1 MKILKSK
8 SIVKNIFIVN
18 AFTFLQKILLFI
30 FSIIISRHFG
40 NEYYGMYSIANTYS
54 QFLMV
59 IIAFGSDF
67 YLTRSISR
75 NPSNVQNYFW
85 NILFIRLLI
94 YFILIVIYFLVFDYL
109 PYESDLINLLSLF
122 VAYSIIKSI
131 NQQILAV
138 YQGVERFD
146 WQSIITGASSI
157 LLLLGAVIIVILDLS
172 ILFIG
177 YLYVFAQV
185 IILTINLSIL
195 YFNKIITFNIFS
207 IISLKKLNEILI
219 ASLPFMLSGVISMV
233 YHRIDIVMLS
243 IMRTNAEVGD
253 YTISYNLYEAF
264 LFLPA
269 AAGTVFFPRLVK
281 YFKNNQPELVKKESS
296 ILIYYLLILMLPVAI
311 FTVFF
316 SNNIIHLIYGENFIA
331 GSLSLKILIW
341 GLIIHLFNNIL
352 GRVLYGLN
360 QEKYF
365 VKISIYSMMVNIAC
379 NILLI
384 PHYGING
391 AAVSTIVSFLVS
403 FSMHYRKLVL
413 LINYKFLIN
422 HKQIKKIGL
431 IFIPFSMMCFVFF
444 KNDIN
449 SYYSV
454 PLLGLFY
461 IFLLLIFKAID
472 FNYFKFLG
480 FSHRQRK

>member
-195 YFNKIITFNIFS
+195 Y
-207 IISLKKLNEILI
+207 
-219 ASLPFMLSGVISMV
+219 
-233 YHRIDIVMLS
+233 
-243 IMRTNAEVGD
+243 
-253 YTISYNLYEAF
+253 
-264 LFLPA
+264 
-269 AAGTVFFPRLVK
+269 
-281 YFKNNQPELVKKESS
+281 
-296 ILIYYLLILMLPVAI
+296 
-311 FTVFF
+311 
-316 SNNIIHLIYGENFIA
+316 
-331 GSLSLKILIW
+331 
-341 GLIIHLFNNIL
+341 
-352 GRVLYGLN
+352 
-360 QEKYF
+360 
-365 VKISIYSMMVNIAC
+365 
-379 NILLI
+379 
-384 PHYGING
+384 
-391 AAVSTIVSFLVS
+391 
-403 FSMHYRKLVL
+403 
-413 LINYKFLIN
+413 
-422 HKQIKKIGL
+422 
-431 IFIPFSMMCFVFF
+431 
-444 KNDIN
+444 
-449 SYYSV
+449 
-454 PLLGLFY
+454 
-461 IFLLLIFKAID
+461 
-472 FNYFKFLG
+472 
-480 FSHRQRK
+480 

>member
-18 AFTFLQKILLFI
+18 AFTFLQKLLLFV
-30 FSIIISRHFG
+30 FSIIVGRHFG
-40 NEYYGMYSIANTYS
+40 NEIYGMYSIANTYS
-54 QFLMV
+54 QFMIV
-59 IIAFGSDF
+59 VIAFGSDF
-67 YLTRSISR
+67 YLTRTISR
-75 NPSNVQNYFW
+75 DPNSAQIYFW
-85 NILFIRLLI
+85 NILFIRLII
-94 YFILIVIYFLVFDYL
+94 YFILLVIYFLFFDYL
-109 PYESDLINLLSLF
+109 PYESDLLKLLSLF
-122 VAYSIIKSI
+122 VVYSIIKSI
-131 NQQILAV
+131 NQQILSV

-146 WQSIITGASSI
+146 WHSLTTGASST
-157 LLLLGAVIIVILDLS
+157 LLLLGAAIIVLLDLS
-172 ILFIG
+172 IFFIG
-177 YLYVFAQV
+177 YLYVFAQA
-185 IILTINLSIL
+185 IILIVNLFIL

-243 IMRTNAEVGD
+243 IMRTNSEIGD

-269 AAGTVFFPRLVK
+269 AAGTVFFPRLIK
-281 YFKNNQPELVKKESS
+281 YFKNNQPELVKKETSL
-296 ILIYYLLILMLPVAI
+296 LIYYLLILMLPIAI

-316 SNNIIHLIYGENFIA
+316 SNNIIYLIYGERFIA

-365 VKISIYSMMVNIAC
+365 VKISIYSMLINIAF

-384 PHYGING
+384 PLYGING
-391 AAVSTIVSFLVS
+391 AAISTIVSFLVS
-403 FSMHYRKLVL
+403 FSMHYRKVAL
-413 LINYKFLIN
+413 LINYKSLIN
-422 HKQIKKIGL
+422 RKQSKKIAL
-431 IFIPFSMMCFVFF
+431 IFIPFFMMCFILF

-449 SYYSV
+449 IYYTV
-454 PLLGLFY
+454 PFLGLFY

-480 FSHRQRK
+480 PLQNLRK

>member
-1 MKILKSK
+1 
-8 SIVKNIFIVN
+8 
-18 AFTFLQKILLFI
+18 
-30 FSIIISRHFG
+30 
-40 NEYYGMYSIANTYS
+40 
-54 QFLMV
+54 
-59 IIAFGSDF
+59 
-67 YLTRSISR
+67 
-75 NPSNVQNYFW
+75 
-85 NILFIRLLI
+85 
-94 YFILIVIYFLVFDYL
+94 
-109 PYESDLINLLSLF
+109 
-122 VAYSIIKSI
+122 
-131 NQQILAV
+131 
-138 YQGVERFD
+138 
-146 WQSIITGASSI
+146 
-157 LLLLGAVIIVILDLS
+157 
-172 ILFIG
+172 
-177 YLYVFAQV
+177 
-185 IILTINLSIL
+185 
-195 YFNKIITFNIFS
+195 
-207 IISLKKLNEILI
+207 
-219 ASLPFMLSGVISMV
+219 
-233 YHRIDIVMLS
+233 
-243 IMRTNAEVGD
+243 
-253 YTISYNLYEAF
+253 
-264 LFLPA
+264 
-269 AAGTVFFPRLVK
+269 
-281 YFKNNQPELVKKESS
+281 
-296 ILIYYLLILMLPVAI
+296 MLPVAI